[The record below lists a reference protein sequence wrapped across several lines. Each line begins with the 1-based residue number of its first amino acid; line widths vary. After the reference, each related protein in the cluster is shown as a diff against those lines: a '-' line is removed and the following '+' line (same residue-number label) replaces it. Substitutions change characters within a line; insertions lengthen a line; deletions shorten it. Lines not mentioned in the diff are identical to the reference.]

1 MKLSVTLATEI
12 HSCKSDSW
20 ERYDLGVSGAARTNT
35 RDIARAAVRAELAQ
49 VAFELFRREGFEK
62 VTLDDLA
69 AAAGVSRSTFL
80 RYFGTKEDAVL
91 GAFEGHDRRLAD
103 ALRARPADEDDWTA
117 LRGALDTVIER
128 YHQDPAGSLAT
139 TRLVRDTPALCARQ
153 LEKHHSWRPALAEA
167 LAERAGSAQPVTLAQ
182 SVRAAAALDCLH
194 IALDH
199 WTASDGRLDLVDL
212 LDEAF
217 AALAPR

>member
-1 MKLSVTLATEI
+1 MSA
-12 HSCKSDSW
+12 
-20 ERYDLGVSGAARTNT
+20 AARTNT

-91 GAFEGHDRRLAD
+91 GAFDAHGDQAAD
-103 ALRARPADEDDWTA
+103 ALRARPAKEDEWTA
-117 LRGALDTVIER
+117 LRRALDTVIER
-128 YHQDPAGSLAT
+128 YREDPARALAT
-139 TRLVRDTPALCARQ
+139 TRLVRETPALCARQ
-153 LEKHHSWRPALAEA
+153 LEKQHGWRPALARA
-167 LAERAGSAQPVTLAQ
+167 LAERAGSTEPATLAQ
-182 SVRAAAALDCLH
+182 TVRAAAALDCLNV
-194 IALDH
+194 ALDH
-199 WTASDGRLDLVDL
+199 WTASEGALDLVDV

-217 AALAPR
+217 AALAHR

>member
-1 MKLSVTLATEI
+1 MSA
-12 HSCKSDSW
+12 
-20 ERYDLGVSGAARTNT
+20 AARTHT

-91 GAFEGHDRRLAD
+91 GAFDAHGDQAAD

-117 LRGALDTVIER
+117 LRRALDTVIER
-128 YHQDPAGSLAT
+128 YREDPARALAT
-139 TRLVRDTPALCARQ
+139 TRLVRETPALCARQ
-153 LEKHHSWRPALAEA
+153 LEKQHGWRPALARA
-167 LAERAGSAQPVTLAQ
+167 LAERAGSTEPATLAQ
-182 SVRAAAALDCLH
+182 TVRAAAALDCLNV
-194 IALDH
+194 ALDH
-199 WTASDGRLDLVDL
+199 WTASEGALDLVEL

-217 AALAPR
+217 AALEHR

>member
-1 MKLSVTLATEI
+1 MT
-12 HSCKSDSW
+12 
-20 ERYDLGVSGAARTNT
+20 GAARTTT

-49 VAFELFRREGFEK
+49 VAFELFRREGFDK

-91 GAFEGHDRRLAD
+91 GAFEGQDRKVAD

-117 LRGALDTVIER
+117 LRRALDAVIGR
-128 YHQDPAGSLAT
+128 YHEDPAGALAT
-139 TRLVRDTPALCARQ
+139 TRLVYDTPSLCARH
-153 LEKHHSWRPALAEA
+153 LEKQHSWRPALAEA
-167 LAERAGSAQPVTLAQ
+167 LADRAGSDGPPTIALTT
-182 SVRAAAALDCLH
+182 RAGAALDCLN
-194 IALDH
+194 IALEY
-199 WTASDGRLDLVDL
+199 WTASDGRLDLVTL

-217 AALAPR
+217 ASLKG

>member
-1 MKLSVTLATEI
+1 MSE
-12 HSCKSDSW
+12 
-20 ERYDLGVSGAARTNT
+20 VSGAAPKAGETARANT
-35 RDIARAAVRAELAQ
+35 RDIARAAVRAQLAQ
-49 VAFELFRREGFEK
+49 VAFELFLRDGFDK

-69 AAAGVSRSTFL
+69 SAAGVSRSTFL

-91 GAFEGHDRRLAD
+91 GAFDAHGTWVAD

-117 LRGALDTVIER
+117 LRRALDTVIQR

-139 TRLVRDTPALCARQ
+139 ARLVRDTPALCARQ
-153 LEKHHSWRPALAEA
+153 LEKQHGWRPTLARALAARHGSSGPPALAE
-167 LAERAGSAQPVTLAQ
+167 T
-182 SVRAAAALDCLH
+182 VRAAAAIDCLT

-199 WTASDGRLDLVDL
+199 WTASDGDLDLVAL

-217 AALAPR
+217 ATLA